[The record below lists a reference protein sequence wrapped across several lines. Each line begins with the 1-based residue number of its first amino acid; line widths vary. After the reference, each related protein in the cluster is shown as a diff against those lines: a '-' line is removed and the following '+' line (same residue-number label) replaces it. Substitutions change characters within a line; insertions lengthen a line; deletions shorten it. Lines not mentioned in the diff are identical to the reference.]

1 MTSRHT
7 WSFVGGAGGGQ
18 ECYDGQDDG
27 YGVSEVSSRVEA
39 CQEQPQRSAA
49 AGGRWQPMGRD
60 STDGARAW
68 TPPPP
73 WSTHP
78 HIAKPTFLAPT
89 QFRSHPP
96 RPVQVRD
103 YFKVR
108 PFRCDGKQL
117 KFCHLQVGLKFK
129 QAITQNFPKTSF
141 VNKQLSRVLLFF
153 KYFCRLCEINICGM
167 QSPG

>member
-49 AGGRWQPMGRD
+49 AGGRWQPMGMD

-68 TPPPP
+68 TPPPF

-78 HIAKPTFLAPT
+78 HIAKPTFWPPPSSGPT
-89 QFRSHPP
+89 HPDQFRSGTISRFSHSGVMASSQSSVICKLALNSS
-96 RPVQVRD
+96 RPSR
-103 YFKVR
+103 K
-108 PFRCDGKQL
+108 
-117 KFCHLQVGLKFK
+117 
-129 QAITQNFPKTSF
+129 TFP
-141 VNKQLSRVLLFF
+141 KQLSWVLLFF

>member
-1 MTSRHT
+1 M
-7 WSFVGGAGGGQ
+7 
-18 ECYDGQDDG
+18 
-27 YGVSEVSSRVEA
+27 SSRVEA

-49 AGGRWQPMGRD
+49 AGGRWQPMGMD

-68 TPPPP
+68 TPPPF

-129 QAITQNFPKTSF
+129 EAITQNFPKQVLSINNSQGSF
-141 VNKQLSRVLLFF
+141 CSLNNSVDCVRTIFVGCCHQADKYLSRPHCLAHGG
-153 KYFCRLCEINICGM
+153 RQISQINI
-167 QSPG
+167 